1 MNEFS
6 SWNPIPSRHPEEI
19 AASLNHNLSHKC
31 ITAKVSIKGN
41 RLRIILEA
49 SEVPNQQEMVGFI
62 RNGIPKLNIVDIDAL
77 QIFGRQIDDE
87 LPAWSQI
94 INLRPE
100 QSLPPDTLQQPSIPL
115 QQNLSAERQKSAS
128 TSAKLVTPSIKERLI
143 GSGLLVLGAIG
154 FLIVPVVGWI
164 ISPVLLLLALGP
176 LLQGQEHRGA
186 CPYCATAVSA
196 DAGKPGVNCQG
207 CKKRILIRDE
217 RFWKVED

>member
-1 MNEFS
+1 MSKVN
-6 SWNPIPSRHPEEI
+6 SWNSSPSRHPEAI
-19 AASLNHNLSHKC
+19 AASLNHNLRQKC
-31 ITAKVSIKGN
+31 ITAKASIKGN
-41 RLRIILEA
+41 HLRIILEA
-49 SEVPNQQEMVGFI
+49 DEVPNQQEMVDFI
-62 RNGIPKLNIVDIDAL
+62 RSGIPKLNIVDTDAL
-77 QIFGRQIDDE
+77 QIFGRQIGDE
-87 LPAWSQI
+87 LPVWSQI

-100 QSLPPDTLQQPSIPL
+100 QWLPPDILQQSSIPP
-115 QQNLSAERQKSAS
+115 QQNLSAESQKSAS

-196 DAGKPGVNCQG
+196 DEGKPGVNCRG